1 LFIVIYSIPDKYF
14 GQKPLRF
21 AKPLRFRAQGFFWN
35 TIFLEYYISEF
46 DIMRNILLLFLLFFV
61 PMSVYAYIGPGMG
74 AGTIGVIIG
83 ILMSIFLAL
92 FAILW
97 YPFKRLLK
105 KKKKSDTDDSK
116 VDSEPS

>member
-1 LFIVIYSIPDKYF
+1 
-14 GQKPLRF
+14 
-21 AKPLRFRAQGFFWN
+21 
-35 TIFLEYYISEF
+35 
-46 DIMRNILLLFLLFFV
+46 MRNILLFLLFFL
-61 PMSVYAYIGPGMG
+61 PMSAYAYIGPGMG

-105 KKKKSDTDDSK
+105 KKRKPDTDDSK
-116 VDSEPS
+116 VDSKPS